1 MGIYASKGLSMFM
14 LNSIYLTAVS
24 YVSKATR
31 AGIKLTKTKDELTV
45 HLNTSNINKPTSAY
59 IFATWGVLAIGVL
72 GYLLGLWNATL
83 ELNEKGFYFTVFL
96 LAMFSAVT
104 LQKTIRDKE
113 EGIPVTSMFVGMCWA
128 TFFSAIALLAVGL
141 VNADMLLSEKGF
153 YGMSF
158 VLSLFA
164 IITVQKNIR
173 DLTNEHG
180 ITDPS
185 AFPKTSQTLDVAL
198 DVTETIS

>member
-1 MGIYASKGLSMFM
+1 M
-14 LNSIYLTAVS
+14 LIFSSIYLTAVR
-24 YVSKATR
+24 YVSKASR
-31 AGIKLTKTKDELTV
+31 AGIKLTKNKDELTM
-45 HLNTSNINKPTSAY
+45 HLNTSNINKPTAAY

-83 ELNEKGFYFTVFL
+83 ELNEKGFYFAVFL

-104 LQKTIRDKE
+104 LQKTIRDKH
-113 EGIPVTSMFVGMCWA
+113 EGIPVTSMFSGMCWVA
-128 TFFSAIALLAVGL
+128 FFSSIALLVIGL
-141 VNADMLLSEKGF
+141 VNATMLLSEKGF

-158 VLSLFA
+158 VLALFA

-173 DLTNEHG
+173 DLTNEEG

-185 AFPKTSQTLDVAL
+185 AFPKTSQTLNAAL

>member
-1 MGIYASKGLSMFM
+1 MLI
-14 LNSIYLTAVS
+14 LNSIYLTAVR
-24 YVSKATR
+24 YVSKASR
-31 AGIKLTKTKDELTV
+31 AGIKLTKNKEELTM
-45 HLNTSNINKPTSAY
+45 HLNTSNTNKPSPAY

-83 ELNEKGFYFTVFL
+83 ELNEKGFYFAVFL
-96 LAMFSAVT
+96 FAMFSAVT
-104 LQKTIRDKE
+104 LQKTIRDKQ
-113 EGIPVTSMFVGMCWA
+113 EGIPVTSIFAGMCWVA
-128 TFFSAIALLAVGL
+128 LFSSIALLVVGL
-141 VNADMLLSEKGF
+141 VNATMLLSEKGF

-158 VLSLFA
+158 VLALFA
-164 IITVQKNIR
+164 VITVQKNIR
-173 DLTNEHG
+173 DLTNEYG

>member
-1 MGIYASKGLSMFM
+1 MLI
-14 LNSIYLTAVS
+14 LNSIYLTAVK
-24 YVSKATR
+24 YVSKASR
-31 AGIKLTKTKDELTV
+31 AGIKLTKNKDELTM

-83 ELNEKGFYFTVFL
+83 ELNEKGFYFAVFL
-96 LAMFSAVT
+96 FAMFSAVT

-113 EGIPVTSMFVGMCWA
+113 EGIPVTGIFAGMCWVA
-128 TFFSAIALLAVGL
+128 FFSSIALLVIGL
-141 VNADMLLSEKGF
+141 FNAEMLLSEKGF

-164 IITVQKNIR
+164 IITAQKNIR
-173 DLTNEHG
+173 DLTNEYG

-185 AFPKTSQTLDVAL
+185 AFPKSSQALEAAL
-198 DVTETIS
+198 DVTETIG

>member
-1 MGIYASKGLSMFM
+1 MLI
-14 LNSIYLTAVS
+14 LNSIYLTAVK
-24 YVSKATR
+24 YVSKASR
-31 AGIKLTKTKDELTV
+31 AGIKLTKNKDELTM

-83 ELNEKGFYFTVFL
+83 ELNEKGFYFAVFL
-96 LAMFSAVT
+96 FAMFSAVT

-113 EGIPVTSMFVGMCWA
+113 EGIPVTGVFTGMCWVA
-128 TFFSAIALLAVGL
+128 FFSSIALLVIGL
-141 VNADMLLSEKGF
+141 FNAEMLLSEKGF

-164 IITVQKNIR
+164 IITAQKNIR

-185 AFPKTSQTLDVAL
+185 AFPKSSQALDAAL
-198 DVTETIS
+198 DVTETIG

>member
-1 MGIYASKGLSMFM
+1 M
-14 LNSIYLTAVS
+14 LIFSSIYLTAVR
-24 YVSKATR
+24 YVSKASR
-31 AGIKLTKTKDELTV
+31 AGIKLTKNKDELTM
-45 HLNTSNINKPTSAY
+45 HLNTSNINKPTAAY

-83 ELNEKGFYFTVFL
+83 ELNEKGFYFAVFL

-104 LQKTIRDKE
+104 LQKTIRDKY
-113 EGIPVTSMFVGMCWA
+113 EGIPVTSMFSGMCWVA
-128 TFFSAIALLAVGL
+128 FFSSIALLVIGL
-141 VNADMLLSEKGF
+141 VNATMLLSEKGF

-158 VLSLFA
+158 VLALFA

-173 DLTNEHG
+173 DLTNEEG

-185 AFPKTSQTLDVAL
+185 AFPKTSQTLNAAL

>member
-1 MGIYASKGLSMFM
+1 MLI
-14 LNSIYLTAVS
+14 LNSIYLTAIK
-24 YVSKATR
+24 YVSKASR
-31 AGIKLTKTKDELTV
+31 AGIKLTKNKDELTM

-83 ELNEKGFYFTVFL
+83 ELNEKGFYFAVFL
-96 LAMFSAVT
+96 FAMFSAVT

-113 EGIPVTSMFVGMCWA
+113 EGIPVTGVFTGMCWVA
-128 TFFSAIALLAVGL
+128 FFSSIALLVIGL
-141 VNADMLLSEKGF
+141 FNAEMLLSEKGF

-164 IITVQKNIR
+164 IITAQKNIR
-173 DLTNEHG
+173 DLTNEHD

-185 AFPKTSQTLDVAL
+185 AFPKSSQALDAAL
-198 DVTETIS
+198 DVTETIG